1 MNHLGDSILW
11 AWKLAERRDPAKA
24 ARGRRVARK
33 AGTPIGFVEHRDP
46 GGGFR
51 VRHPSSWVRVEGD
64 PFHVQSP
71 ALGTFIRV
79 EPAPAGDAWAAP
91 VGPHLT
97 VDGREEGRAWGRLEL
112 PRWRY
117 TWEGIH
123 RGAWRLLLG
132 NVLPGGRSVS
142 VEAYEDRVLKIA
154 RESFRVYSSSG

>member
-11 AWKLAERRDPAKA
+11 AWKLAERLDPAKA
-24 ARGRRVARK
+24 ALGRRVARK

-46 GGGFR
+46 GGRFR
-51 VRHPSSWVRVEGD
+51 VKHPSRWVRVEGD

-71 ALGTFIRV
+71 APGTFIRV
-79 EPAPAGDAWAAP
+79 EPAPAGAR
-91 VGPHLT
+91 LT
-97 VDGREEGRAWGRLEL
+97 VDGHEEGRAWGRLEL
-112 PRWRY
+112 PRRRH

-123 RGAWRLLLG
+123 RRAWRLLLG
-132 NVLPGGRSVS
+132 NVLPEGRSVS